1 MKQPAWW
8 KVRAAFFV
16 VQLITLPSPLFQRW
30 MGPLGSM
37 VAACFFC
44 FKLAKA
50 GRFANC
56 SMTWYSK
63 LWICMAICQQLQR
76 GAKWFLKGVNSPS
89 LRALGFNAK
98 LKRYIP
104 VFGSWFHV
112 FFTTTY
118 GDVSIWLITRFLKWW
133 NLSLLSRCDASV
145 RGSFLEMDVSVVSG
159 GGFRL
164 GGLRCFLQVQE
175 CNVHFFYFFL
185 WGGGYVL
192 TFWGA
197 FELMAIIMLS
207 MMRIIT
213 MGFVEMMAVITRFAW
228 YDSTVP
234 FF

>member
-1 MKQPAWW
+1 
-8 KVRAAFFV
+8 
-16 VQLITLPSPLFQRW
+16 
-30 MGPLGSM
+30 
-37 VAACFFC
+37 
-44 FKLAKA
+44 
-50 GRFANC
+50 
-56 SMTWYSK
+56 MTWYSK
-63 LWICMAICQQLQR
+63 LWICMAICQHLQR

-175 CNVHFFYFFL
+175 CNVHFFYFFCV
-185 WGGGYVL
+185 GGGVCSYIL
-192 TFWGA
+192 RGLWTNGNHHA
-197 FELMAIIMLS
+197 FNDANHHHGVCWNDGSHHQVCLI
-207 MMRIIT
+207 
-213 MGFVEMMAVITRFAW
+213 W
-228 YDSTVP
+228 
-234 FF
+234 